1 MCLFMGLLKSTL
13 FEFFFLTPL
22 ASSKPLCSK
31 KSKKTLILAFEANSA
46 LSRQNGLFS
55 FSKISNNRDL
65 CLKKV
70 KPPHLWTATNYIKC
84 LILRSMNGG
93 TLLSSKAYFFIE
105 AAVGDFTVGVTF
117 GRWSE
122 TKGFVPEITCNY

>member
-1 MCLFMGLLKSTL
+1 MEQKKSSIAKKREEKSVISNVCLFMGLLKSTL

-70 KPPHLWTATNYIKC
+70 KPPHL
-84 LILRSMNGG
+84 
-93 TLLSSKAYFFIE
+93 
-105 AAVGDFTVGVTF
+105 
-117 GRWSE
+117 
-122 TKGFVPEITCNY
+122 